1 VALRW
6 TAAGSA
12 VRIRSAAPVPLAG
25 ASALAL
31 RLIVPP
37 NTGDTR
43 LDVAL
48 TDTSGHR
55 AVLGRVH
62 LDGLPGTNR
71 TASHW
76 GQEVRIP
83 LTAATR
89 ARVDLNRVESLEL
102 VPRTRSGQA
111 WLIDSW
117 GWRAGTPAVVPAE
130 LPRVDIGRLNVEE
143 GDSGART
150 YRVPVKVSGHGSGK
164 VRLFVADPATG
175 RTASRE
181 VTVRPGGRTPY
192 VKVEVRGNTRF
203 GYDVSRDVFVK
214 AVHGA
219 VVGAHSGGV
228 TARNDDPTPTMSVTP
243 SSVRAAEGRDLTWR
257 VSLSAV
263 ADADFGADVGV
274 LPVTGGAELSTTD
287 VDPDWLR
294 NHTGES
300 PLPARPLSEV
310 SRLFLFVEVPAG
322 RTSATVTIPTA
333 TDNRTEP
340 DETVRLRLT
349 VYDDS
354 GESHGGAEFT
364 GTVHDPS

>member
-1 VALRW
+1 MRW
-6 TAAGSA
+6 TAAGST
-12 VRIRSAAPVPLAG
+12 VRVRSASPVPLTG

-37 NTGDTR
+37 NSGDTR

-48 TDTSGHR
+48 TDTAGHR

-76 GQEVRIP
+76 GQEVRVP

-89 ARVDLNRVESLEL
+89 ARIDLRRVASLEL
-102 VPRTRSGQA
+102 VPRTGSGQA
-111 WLIDSW
+111 WLVDSW
-117 GWRAGTPAVVPAE
+117 GWRAGTPAVLAAE
-130 LPRVDIGRLNVEE
+130 LPRVDIGRLTVEE

-150 YRVPVKVSGHGSGK
+150 YRVPVRVSGHGSGK

-175 RTASRE
+175 RTATRE

-214 AVHGA
+214 AVRGA

-228 TARNDDPTPTMSVTP
+228 IARNDDPRPTLSVTP
-243 SSVRAAEGRDLTWR
+243 SSVRAAEGRALTWK

-263 ADADFGADVGV
+263 ADADFPADVGV
-274 LPVTGGAELSTTD
+274 LPVAGGAALSTTD

-294 NHTGES
+294 NSGES

-310 SRLFLFVEVPAG
+310 RRLPLFVDIPAG
-322 RTSATVTIPTA
+322 RTSATITIPTV
-333 TDNRTEP
+333 TDDRTEP

-349 VYDDS
+349 VYDEN
-354 GESHGGAEFT
+354 GESHDGAEFT